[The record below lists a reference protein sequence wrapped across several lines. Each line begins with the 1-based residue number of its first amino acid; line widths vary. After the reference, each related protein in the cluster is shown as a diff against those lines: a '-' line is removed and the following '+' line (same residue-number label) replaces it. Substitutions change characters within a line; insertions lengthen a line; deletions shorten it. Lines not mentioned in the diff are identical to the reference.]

1 MEAVS
6 EVNMEALRAIIAD
19 AIDVDEEV
27 LLEDAHFITDIGVD
41 SLSSLEVLVRLEK
54 EFKIKIP
61 EGDLVRLYS
70 LRAVADYLNEVMPK

>member
-1 MEAVS
+1 MEAALAVD
-6 EVNMEALRAIIAD
+6 MEALRAIIAD

-27 LLEDAHFITDIGVD
+27 LVPDAHFINDIGVD

-61 EGDLVRLYS
+61 EESLDRLVS
-70 LRAVADYLNEVMPK
+70 LRAVADYLNEVLAG